1 MIVTLGTLLGMFG
14 GLLTASPAL
23 GAGRGPQWVA
33 LGPAEP
39 ITVPA
44 QYCGFAIE
52 ETFPVD
58 NEFGKALEDGMTF
71 LLTGRLT
78 MVSTNL
84 STGKSVSSNISGP
97 GTFTFFPDGSVTI
110 VSRGVSGLLLFP
122 ADAPRFGMPPVAV
135 VAGTQTSTFDADGN
149 LTSYSLQGNVVTD
162 ICAALS

>member
-1 MIVTLGTLLGMFG
+1 MRRLAMIVTLGTLLGMFG

-39 ITVPA
+39 FTVPA

-58 NEFGKALEDGMTF
+58 NEFGKVLEDGMTF

-97 GTFTFFPDGSVTI
+97 GTFTFFPDGSVTTAEKGRA
-110 VSRGVSGLLLFP
+110 VYALVP
-122 ADAPRFGMPPVAV
+122 ADAQRIGVGGKA
-135 VAGTQTSTFDADGN
+135 
-149 LTSYSLQGNVVTD
+149 
-162 ICAALS
+162 